1 MNSLFCPLKTPENTK
16 KRDVQSRENGGEQ
29 RNTIRFSCVDRMFSV
44 YFACIN
50 RALTVRLTPVKQ
62 AFFLALTEPENYRIM
77 ERILEFTGKKT
88 TEKEWILRPEN
99 AREF

>member
-1 MNSLFCPLKTPENTK
+1 MGERWGTRCLPAFSSCSLPQKTRENSRRMAEKVREFFVLPLENTK
-16 KRDVQSRENGGEQ
+16 KRDVQSQENGGEQ

-62 AFFLALTEPENYRIM
+62 AFSWR
-77 ERILEFTGKKT
+77 
-88 TEKEWILRPEN
+88 
-99 AREF
+99 